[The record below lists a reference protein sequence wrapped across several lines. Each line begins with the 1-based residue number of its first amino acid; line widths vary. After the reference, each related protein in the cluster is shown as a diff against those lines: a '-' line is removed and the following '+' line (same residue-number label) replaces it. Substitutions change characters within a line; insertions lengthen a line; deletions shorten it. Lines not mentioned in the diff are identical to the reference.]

1 MASDAITIYLD
12 IHTHDPHRSE
22 ISQGNKDFGVI
33 RKPEICTEVSGQSQ
47 RKTQRKIRSEIR
59 FANTLLSFF
68 VDLRVSGNFGSTAVS
83 RLWIPYFKI
92 IHNL

>member
-59 FANTLLSFF
+59 FANTLIVLTKGTMFWESMFAQMVPVF
-68 VDLRVSGNFGSTAVS
+68 
-83 RLWIPYFKI
+83 IP
-92 IHNL
+92 